1 MSQTLNAVVSVKVPD
16 DLVLV
21 SKVEFEELKEREL
34 HGVYWTMKDL
44 EQRTNK
50 KQEWLK
56 DNVLYQPRFKKELDV
71 SNGGFVYYP
80 KKSGEK
86 WTFQAT
92 KMAKFLEDNFYLIF
106 G

>member
-1 MSQTLNAVVSVKVPD
+1 MQQITAEVVINIPSD
-16 DLVLV
+16 YVLV
-21 SKVEFEELKEREL
+21 KKAEFEQLEADRLE
-34 HGVYWTMKDL
+34 GVFWTMKDL

-71 SNGGFVYYP
+71 EHGGFVYYP

-86 WTFQAT
+86 WSFQAS
-92 KMAKFLEDNFYLIF
+92 KMAKFLEENFYLIF
-106 G
+106 SK